1 VLEKEIK
8 AIKHILKLRP
18 YTVISMGQCLI
29 AGMIK
34 MKTLEAVSG
43 LVFLEQAI
51 GDEEIPN

>member
-1 VLEKEIK
+1 MLEKEIR
-8 AIKHILKLRP
+8 AVKHILKLRP
-18 YTVISMGQCLI
+18 YTVISMGQCST

-34 MKTLEAVSG
+34 LKTLEAVSG